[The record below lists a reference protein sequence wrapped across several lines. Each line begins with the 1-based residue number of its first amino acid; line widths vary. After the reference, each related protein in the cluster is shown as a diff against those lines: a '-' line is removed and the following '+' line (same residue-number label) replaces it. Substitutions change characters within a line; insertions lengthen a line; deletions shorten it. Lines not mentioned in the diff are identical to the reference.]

1 MFFRCYR
8 NRMSSGYVCNSQYI
22 GGVSKSEVIKLPLID
37 CNQKTKEES
46 DPPDWYN

>member
-8 NRMSSGYVCNSQYI
+8 NRMSSGHVCNSQYI
-22 GGVSKSEVIKLPLID
+22 GGVSKSEAIILPLKD

-46 DPPDWYN
+46 DPLDWYN